1 MKYFKTNTLYP
12 FAIYCLVFGLGSVIY
27 LNVK

>member
-1 MKYFKTNTLYP
+1 VDPDLRKLTP
-12 FAIYCLVFGLGSVIY
+12 FAIYCFLAGLGSVIY